1 MWMSDKTLVQQRL
14 AVDLASLI
22 DTLRPELVLPFL
34 DAFWKIL
41 AREWGNIDALRY
53 THLPLLPPPPSKSPA
68 QTNASNPSMNKFL
81 YLIRQYLL
89 ASFRFLSRASWSND
103 SIDGLCSVL
112 TATPLNPSDPKI
124 PNGMRYHV
132 LDVYVDEL
140 DNIDKERKGKMPLE
154 KMLGPV
160 REIAETGVTKAVRKS
175 AKEALGDE
183 RLVDWNKVE
192 VEKGEKDDGG
202 EAGANGEEDGEWG
215 GIEE

>member
-1 MWMSDKTLVQQRL
+1 
-14 AVDLASLI
+14 
-22 DTLRPELVLPFL
+22 
-34 DAFWKIL
+34 
-41 AREWGNIDALRY
+41 
-53 THLPLLPPPPSKSPA
+53 
-68 QTNASNPSMNKFL
+68 MNKFL

-140 DNIDKERKGKMPLE
+140 DNIDKEREGKMPLE

-160 REIAETGVTKAVRKS
+160 RKIAETGVTKAVRKS

-192 VEKGEKDDGG
+192 VEKGEKDEGG